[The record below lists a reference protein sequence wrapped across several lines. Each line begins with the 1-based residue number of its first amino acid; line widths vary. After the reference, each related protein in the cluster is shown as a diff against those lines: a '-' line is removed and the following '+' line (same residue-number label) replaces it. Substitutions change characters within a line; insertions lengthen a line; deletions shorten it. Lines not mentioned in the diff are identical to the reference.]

1 LARAGISFS
10 GQDLIPVRRYQL
22 FADLED
28 SQSSRGGRSALV
40 PVDHTP
46 EWQPWGNIFG
56 LAVGPEHSFS
66 IPSPLFAPMEEFEG
80 QLVFRFAPLA
90 EGIIFSGSFKQE
102 VRHEQKNVFERSEW
116 FETVDVNLS
125 YAEGMVILR
134 YFAGDAWGEKNI
146 FLLPGQ
152 TESII
157 TVVLSFEVQENTL
170 RFSLGLNAPV
180 KFLPDEGI
188 LLSGPLTGEGTF
200 RLGAAFGGTSMP
212 VVPSV
217 QSSAAEIFSSDWD
230 IETSLIFGTET
241 KPLSPAYILDE
252 FIVSVV
258 PNTSLNKRSEAVD
271 VVSTSSSAEI
281 PEDVS
286 SGILPEDIP
295 IEAAIDGNEE
305 YRIEEISDEYEI
317 TGLPAISDGT
327 TAIFY

>member
-28 SQSSRGGRSALV
+28 SQSSKGGRSALV

-80 QLVFRFAPLA
+80 QLVFRFAPLT

-102 VRHEQKNVFERSEW
+102 VRQGQKNA

-134 YFAGDAWGEKNI
+134 YSVGNAWGEKNI
-146 FLLPGQ
+146 FLLSGQ

-157 TVVLSFEVQENTL
+157 TVVVSFEVQEDTL
-170 RFSLGLNAPV
+170 RFSLGLNDPV

-200 RLGAAFGGTSMP
+200 RLGAAFGGTDTP

-217 QSSAAEIFSSDWD
+217 QSSAAAFPADWGL
-230 IETSLIFGTET
+230 ETSLIFGTET
-241 KPLSPAYILDE
+241 KPLSPVYILDE
-252 FIVSVV
+252 FIVSAVS
-258 PNTSLNKRSEAVD
+258 NTSLNKGSQAVD
-271 VVSTSSSAEI
+271 VVSASAEI
-281 PEDVS
+281 S
-286 SGILPEDIP
+286 EDIP
-295 IEAAIDGNEE
+295 LEAAIDGNEE
-305 YRIEEISDEYEI
+305 SI
-317 TGLPAISDGT
+317 GLRKSPMNRK
-327 TAIFY
+327 